1 MLVEIVKSHKLSLKC
16 SKISN
21 LHKASDYSL
30 DMYQSQKL
38 EWNKI
43 VH

>member
-1 MLVEIVKSHKLSLKC
+1 MLYEIVKSFKVSLTC

-21 LHKASDYSL
+21 LRKASDYFL
-30 DMYQSQKL
+30 GMYQSHKL